1 MSRGL
6 YIHVPFCVR
15 KCRYCD
21 FFSVTDISLA
31 ESYVRSVIR
40 NISALKESF
49 STVYFGGGTPSLLS
63 AEQISSILSAAEIK
77 SGAEVSMEVNP
88 GTAGESYFREI
99 KAAGVNRISFGIQSF
114 NDKELSA
121 LGRIH
126 KASEAVSAV
135 FSAGKA
141 GFENISGD
149 IMLAVPFQT
158 ENSLRE
164 TLEKAV
170 SLPLTH
176 ISAYLLK
183 VEEGTPLSKDRA
195 LLEALPSED
204 ETADMYLETVDFLED
219 HGFEQYEISNFSK
232 NGFECRHNLKY
243 WRCEEYRGIG
253 VSAHGF
259 ANGERYRCGD
269 TIESFINSPLQR
281 NIPTGK
287 GGDPEERAMLALRI
301 TKEGI
306 PVTMFPSLEKR
317 SEQLI
322 KSGLARLENG
332 FLKLTPKGCLVSN
345 QIIIYCTE
353 QDGGVR

>member
-21 FFSVTDISLA
+21 FFSVTDVSLA
-31 ESYVRSVIR
+31 ESYVHSTIR
-40 NISALKESF
+40 NISALNESF

-63 AEQISSILSAAEIK
+63 AEQINRILSAADIE
-77 SGAEVSMEVNP
+77 SGAEVSMEINP
-88 GTAGESYFREI
+88 GTARESYFREI

-135 FSAGKA
+135 LSANKA

-158 ENSLRE
+158 ENSMRE

-183 VEEGTPLSKDRA
+183 VEDGTPLSKDRS

-204 ETADMYLETVDFLED
+204 GTADIYLETVDFLEN

-232 NGFECRHNLKY
+232 NGFECKHNLKY
-243 WRCEEYRGIG
+243 WHCEEYCGIG

-259 ANGERYRCGD
+259 AEGERYRCGD

-287 GGDPEERAMLALRI
+287 GGDTEERAMLALRL

-306 PVTMFPSLEKR
+306 PVTMFPNLEKR

-322 KSGLARLENG
+322 KNGLARIENG
-332 FLKLTPKGCLVSN
+332 FLKLTAKGCLVSN
-345 QIIIYCTE
+345 QVIVYCI
-353 QDGGVR
+353 G